1 MEGMENNME
10 TVFRQALANHE
21 TEVSAKVW
29 AGVKAKIASQVL
41 GSASHAAQGGFFSN
55 AASII
60 AISTIVGIGSI
71 NEVALYHSSQ
81 PEVFT
86 ESHLSD
92 QSIDQ
97 PEQIKVDQHSVVLSE
112 TDEIVTPQQADASHV
127 PAQFQATGKIVNP
140 SEFNE
145 PASPAKDGNVELNK
159 TSSSLSTAPNDSEAI
174 QQSPITQT
182 PVAPTPEIPAIP
194 ELANK
199 SVENPVCAIRL
210 NHAAKAFISPDGDG
224 TNDYFSVET
233 SQEVSN
239 FFIRIF
245 TQQGKLVFESNDINF
260 RWNGTD
266 ERGNIL
272 PNHTVCY
279 YQINAF
285 DQNGTPYSA
294 KNTKGSITI
303 FH

>member
-1 MEGMENNME
+1 MEGMENNIE
-10 TVFRQALANHE
+10 TIFRQALANHE

-29 AGVKAKIASQVL
+29 AGVKAKITSQVA

-55 AASII
+55 AAAIL

-71 NEVALYHSSQ
+71 NEVAQYHSSQ

-97 PEQIKVDQHSVVLSE
+97 PVQIKVEQHTVGLSE
-112 TDEIVTPQQADASHV
+112 TEEIVTPHQADASHV
-127 PAQFQATGKIVNP
+127 PAQVHAAVKIATP
-140 SEFNE
+140 ADYSE
-145 PASPAKDGNVELNK
+145 PTASAKDANVALNEADN
-159 TSSSLSTAPNDSEAI
+159 SAGSEPNENRAI
-174 QQSPITQT
+174 QQSPVEQKSAT
-182 PVAPTPEIPAIP
+182 PTPEISAKT

-199 SVENPVCAIRL
+199 SEEKAVCAIRL

-224 TNDYFSVET
+224 TNDFFSVDAT
-233 SQEVSN
+233 QEVSN

-260 RWNGTD
+260 QWNGTD
-266 ERGNIL
+266 KSGNIL

-285 DQNGTPYSA
+285 DLNGIPYSA
-294 KNTKGSITI
+294 KNSKGSITI